1 MVRDLRKGNGE
12 IRVGKGTPLSTR
24 FKGYVKIETCVLTDP
39 CMLPCIISFLADL
52 ESSVGLLGLLSFKT
66 SGVDSNP
73 IPLKV
78 GNQGT

>member
-24 FKGYVKIETCVLTDP
+24 FKIETCVLTDP

-66 SGVDSNP
+66 SAVDSNP